1 MSSTKLSAPIG
12 ELLQARAIT
21 RAELDAA
28 VEAFLANPRIGA
40 FKIASGCIVDLTATV
55 KADRH
60 ATATYKEP
68 TAKSGSRRA
77 AVRSALLLARSIES

>member
-1 MSSTKLSAPIG
+1 MSKTEPPARIG
-12 ELLQARAIT
+12 QLLEAKVIT

-28 VEAFLANPRIGA
+28 VEAFLTNPQVGA
-40 FKIASGCIVDLTATV
+40 FEIASGYAVDLTAAV

-60 ATATYKEP
+60 ATATFKEP

-77 AVRSALLLARSIES
+77 AVRSALLLARLM